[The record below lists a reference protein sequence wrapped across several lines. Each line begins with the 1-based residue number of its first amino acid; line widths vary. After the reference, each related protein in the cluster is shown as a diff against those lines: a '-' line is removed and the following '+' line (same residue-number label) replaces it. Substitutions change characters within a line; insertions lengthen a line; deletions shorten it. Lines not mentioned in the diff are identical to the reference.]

1 MEKLQVAYNK
11 SLKMTNACVY
21 RIQEADFEDI
31 DKIVYQME
39 NYIRSKGAMPLG
51 PLIQFTQVE
60 TDGNG
65 EPNITM
71 KFIPQA
77 NTFIVN
83 TDPPY
88 TMESVIRCP
97 NCLFCR
103 FTGEENDLHFAYD
116 KLNLLAYE
124 EDIPLTGR
132 SYTVFT
138 AKSEDDFSA
147 DVFLEK
153 KTQE

>member
-1 MEKLQVAYNK
+1 MGKLQVAYNK
-11 SLKMTNACVY
+11 TLKMTNACVY
-21 RIQEADFEDI
+21 QIQGEDFDNLN
-31 DKIVYQME
+31 KIVYQME

-65 EPNITM
+65 EPNITI
-71 KFIPQA
+71 KFIRQA
-77 NTFIVN
+77 STFIVK

-153 KTQE
+153 KKPE